1 MLTVR
6 VDLRLNPGRK
16 GKGDSTYMAA
26 TMTFLPGLNPGR
38 KGKGDSS
45 LIINSIL
52 SRTGI
57 ELGRHLCQV
66 ALPEWGWESP

>member
-1 MLTVR
+1 MI
-6 VDLRLNPGRK
+6 PH
-16 GKGDSTYMAA
+16 
-26 TMTFLPGLNPGR
+26 FLKAIASPESLNPGR

-66 ALPEWGWESP
+66 ALPEWGWESPLNFSQKYDFF